1 MIQDEVDKQLKF
13 IKEVIQQG
21 YAGTLPSGM
30 LVDRREHPEAIPI
43 QKNSLLG
50 TPEPKEIKSVG

>member
-1 MIQDEVDKQLKF
+1 MEQEEIDKQIKF

-21 YAGTLPSGM
+21 YAGTLSSGE

-43 QKNSLLG
+43 QKNTLLG
-50 TPEPKEIKSVG
+50 TPKPKEIKSGG